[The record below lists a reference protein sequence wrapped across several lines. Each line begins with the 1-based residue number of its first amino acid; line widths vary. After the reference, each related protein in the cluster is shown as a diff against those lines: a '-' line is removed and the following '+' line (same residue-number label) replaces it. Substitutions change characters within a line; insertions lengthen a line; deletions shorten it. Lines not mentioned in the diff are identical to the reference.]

1 MNRRHPPHRRR
12 GKRPRPEIERPPGT
26 PDDAVVLTFEVAPEH
41 AGVRLDRYLQIQIPR
56 LSRTR
61 AQSIVRACAVQ
72 LNGARRRPSQLVRA
86 GEVVVLVRDKL
97 VEPEV
102 PLHFGVLLDDPD
114 VLAVDKPS
122 GLPMHPTATY
132 HRHTLS
138 KLLED
143 RYGGEGRY
151 APQIAHR
158 LDRETS
164 GVVLCGR
171 SRASSRALKMA
182 FEAQRV
188 QKGYLAIVRGVLAED
203 TGTIDLAIAPV
214 TTGLHVLMEPRA
226 DGLVARTEWRVVERR
241 AEHTLLELAPRS
253 GRQHQL
259 RVHLASIG
267 HPIVGDKLYGP
278 DREAPFL
285 EHIETGMTPSLLA
298 RLGHTRQ
305 ALHAARVR
313 FVHPGTG
320 QPAEVRSPLPP
331 DLAELWATL

>member
-1 MNRRHPPHRRR
+1 
-12 GKRPRPEIERPPGT
+12 
-26 PDDAVVLTFEVAPEH
+26 VVLTFEVAPEH
-41 AGVRLDRYLQIQIPR
+41 AGVRLDRYIQIQIPR

-61 AQSIVRACAVQ
+61 AQQIVRACAVR
-72 LNGARRRPSQLVRA
+72 LNGERRRPSHLVRA

-97 VEPEV
+97 IEPEV
-102 PLHFGVLLDDPD
+102 PLSFEVLLDDPD
-114 VLAVDKPS
+114 VLAIDKPS

-138 KLLED
+138 HLLEQ

-164 GVVLCGR
+164 GIVLCGR
-171 SRASSRALKMA
+171 SRASSRTLKMA

-188 QKGYLAIVRGVLAED
+188 QKSYLAIVRGVLAED
-203 TGTIDLAIAPV
+203 TGTIELAMAPV
-214 TTGLHVLMEPRA
+214 TSGLHVLMEPRP
-226 DGLVARTEWRVVERR
+226 DGLAARTEWLVVERR
-241 AEHTLLELAPRS
+241 AAHTLVELFPRS

-259 RVHLASIG
+259 RVHLSSIG

-278 DREAPFL
+278 EREAPFL
-285 EHIETGMTPSLLA
+285 EHIETGMTPALLA
-298 RLGHTRQ
+298 RLGHVRQ
-305 ALHAARVR
+305 ALHAASIR
-313 FVHPGTG
+313 FAHPATG

-331 DLAELWATL
+331 DLADLWATL